1 MAVTLGPHN
10 TQVAL
15 SSEEQKEVLLRLRRD
30 LRSIQEALRV
40 VTTAMGFLAGEGGR
54 LDMPLSQYLLKVL
67 RLRKTEFCGRVL
79 LVSVF
84 MPITC
89 TEVLH
94 CLVKL
99 LQIFFFFSVYP
110 AAHSVPLGNS
120 CTGESAD
127 ALAQWNGSTL
137 FLLCDMQFDLGD
149 FVYCYYARFLLMAM
163 IKPW

>member
-1 MAVTLGPHN
+1 MAVTLGSHN
-10 TQVAL
+10 AQVAL

-40 VTTAMGFLAGEGGR
+40 ITTAMGFLAGEGGR

-84 MPITC
+84 VPITC

-99 LQIFFFFSVYP
+99 LQYCFFFCFQCTLQHILSLWETLALEKVRM
-110 AAHSVPLGNS
+110 HSLNGMEVRHLYYMICNLIWVTL
-120 CTGESAD
+120 CT
-127 ALAQWNGSTL
+127 
-137 FLLCDMQFDLGD
+137 
-149 FVYCYYARFLLMAM
+149 V
-163 IKPW
+163 II